1 MYKYLRDLKILHRS
15 LTLSGTNF
23 ERLFHAVPS
32 LCRRTPA
39 HCYSRIS
46 SSILNPANQVH
57 RFHVRFISSIV
68 HEALHQVEHSDAE
81 WNIDQFED
89 RLFEIL
95 SDPNGRVSV
104 AKFKSMLAFS
114 GLRDTDPRLKEC
126 MANFEN
132 VLQLNQ
138 PDHDSK
144 TTDYYGGLTVD
155 KKTFKDCI
163 QDNIILISKS
173 LKNDFIIPEWQ
184 NFKQEIDK
192 IYRNCRNNT
201 NGNVASY
208 IPQLARYS
216 PDFWGVSVCSV
227 DGQRYSSG
235 DTNVPFS
242 LQSCSKPL
250 TYCMVQSNDDN
261 IERVHKYVGHE
272 PSGRS
277 FNEIS
282 LDYQKK
288 PHNPM
293 INSGAIIVSSLLKP
307 ELALP
312 DRFDWTTKMLSK
324 MTGGE
329 HLSFNNAVFLSE
341 RETADRN
348 FALAYYMREN
358 KCFPEGTKLHEV
370 LDFYFQLC
378 SIEVTCESASVIAAT
393 LANGGI
399 CPMTGEKVFN
409 SAAVRNTLSLMHS
422 CGMYDYSG
430 EFAFR
435 VGLPAK
441 SGVSGTVLLV
451 VPNIM
456 GICLWSPPLDMW
468 GNSCRGIQF
477 CQELVN
483 VYNFHNYD
491 NLKHTDKKM
500 DPTRL
505 RTDTLSQ
512 DVVNI
517 LFGAF
522 NGDVSAL
529 RRYYLLGLD
538 MNIADYDGRT
548 ALHVAAAEGQEHAVR
563 FLLETCNVNVNTKD
577 RWGFTPLEEAE
588 RFEHP
593 EVAKLLISFMQKKEH
608 PETD

>member
-1 MYKYLRDLKILHRS
+1 MYKYFRVLKRLHKGLIIPWTHADRS
-15 LTLSGTNF
+15 FHSVSPSGRSF
-23 ERLFHAVPS
+23 DVSRY
-32 LCRRTPA
+32 CG
-39 HCYSRIS
+39 RIS
-46 SSILNPANQVH
+46 SFSNPVLG
-57 RFHVRFISSIV
+57 RTISSIV
-68 HEALHQVEHSDAE
+68 HEALHVDQADTD

-95 SDPNGRVSV
+95 SDSNGKVSV
-104 AKFKSMLAFS
+104 AKFKSILAFS
-114 GLRDTDPRLKEC
+114 GLKDTDPRLKEC
-126 MANFEN
+126 MTNFEN
-132 VLQLNQ
+132 VLQSNQ
-138 PDHDSK
+138 PDHQDSAK
-144 TTDYYGGLTVD
+144 SMDYYGGLYLD
-155 KKTFKDCI
+155 KKTFKECI
-163 QDNIILISKS
+163 QENIILISKS
-173 LKNDFIIPEWQ
+173 MKNDFIVPEWQ
-184 NFKQEIDK
+184 SFKQEIDK

-201 NGNVASY
+201 NGDVASY

-216 PDFWGVSVCSV
+216 PDFWGVSVCTV
-227 DGQRYSSG
+227 DGQRYSNG
-235 DTNVPFS
+235 DTSVPFS

-250 TYCMVQSNDDN
+250 TYCMVQSTDEY

-282 LDYQKK
+282 LDYQNK

-307 ELALP
+307 ELSLP
-312 DRFDWTTKMLSK
+312 DRFDWTTKMMSK

-451 VPNIM
+451 VPNVM
-456 GICLWSPPLDMW
+456 GICLWSPPLDKW

-491 NLKHTDKKM
+491 NLKHTEKKM
-500 DPTRL
+500 DPTR
-505 RTDTLSQ
+505 RRMDTMSQ

-548 ALHVAAAEGQEHAVR
+548 ALHVAAAEGQEQAVR
-563 FLLETCNVNVNTKD
+563 FLLEKCSVNVNIKD
-577 RWGFTPLEEAE
+577 RWGFTPLDEAE

-593 EVAKLLISFMQKKEH
+593 EIVRLLQSFREIRDH
-608 PETD
+608 PESD

>member
-1 MYKYLRDLKILHRS
+1 MYKFFRHLKRFNRG
-15 LTLSGTNF
+15 LTLTGTKVD
-23 ERLFHAVPS
+23 RLLHSVS
-32 LCRRTPA
+32 STCLIRTL
-39 HCYSRIS
+39 HVCNRIS
-46 SSILNPANQVH
+46 SCPTPVSRKLHARLV
-57 RFHVRFISSIV
+57 SSLI
-68 HEALHQVEHSDAE
+68 HEALQLEYSDAE
-81 WNIDQFED
+81 WNTDQFEE

-95 SDPNGRVSV
+95 ADSNGRVSV
-104 AKFKSMLAFS
+104 AKFKSVLAFS
-114 GLRDTDPRLKEC
+114 GLKDTDPRLKEC
-126 MANFEN
+126 MNNFEN
-132 VLQLNQ
+132 VLSRY
-138 PDHDSK
+138 DHENKS
-144 TTDYYGGLTVD
+144 TDQYGGFTLD
-155 KKTFKDCI
+155 KKAFKECI
-163 QDNIILISKS
+163 QDNIILISKAM
-173 LKNDFIIPEWQ
+173 KNDFIIPEWQ
-184 NFKQEIDK
+184 GFKQEIDK

-201 NGNVASY
+201 NGTVASY

-216 PDFWGVSVCSV
+216 PDFWGVSICTV
-227 DGQRYSSG
+227 DGQRYSNG
-235 DTNVPFS
+235 DTSIPFS
-242 LQSCSKPL
+242 IQSCSKPL
-250 TYCMVQSNDDN
+250 TYCMVQSTGSDEN
-261 IERVHKYVGHE
+261 IERIHKYVGHE

-282 LDYQKK
+282 LDYQNK

-307 ELALP
+307 ELSLP
-312 DRFDWTTKMLSK
+312 DRFDWISKMMSK

-329 HLSFNNAVFLSE
+329 YLSFNNAVFLSE

-370 LDFYFQLC
+370 MDFYFQLC
-378 SIEVTCESASVIAAT
+378 SIEVTCESASVIAST

-399 CPMTGEKVFN
+399 CPMTGERVFS

-451 VPNIM
+451 VPNVM
-456 GICLWSPPLDMW
+456 GICLWSPPLDKW

-491 NLKHTDKKM
+491 NLKHTEKKM
-500 DPTRL
+500 DPTRH
-505 RTDTLSQ
+505 RMDSISQ

-538 MNIADYDGRT
+538 MNTADYDGRT
-548 ALHVAAAEGQEHAVR
+548 AIHVAAAEGQEAAVR
-563 FLLETCNVNVNTKD
+563 FLLEKCGVMVNVKD
-577 RWGFTPLEEAE
+577 RWGFTPLDEAI

-593 EVAKLLISFMQKKEH
+593 NIAKLLSSYMERIDH
-608 PETD
+608 PESD

>member
-1 MYKYLRDLKILHRS
+1 
-15 LTLSGTNF
+15 
-23 ERLFHAVPS
+23 
-32 LCRRTPA
+32 
-39 HCYSRIS
+39 
-46 SSILNPANQVH
+46 
-57 RFHVRFISSIV
+57 
-68 HEALHQVEHSDAE
+68 
-81 WNIDQFED
+81 
-89 RLFEIL
+89 
-95 SDPNGRVSV
+95 
-104 AKFKSMLAFS
+104 MLAFS
-114 GLRDTDPRLKEC
+114 GLRETDPRLKEC
-126 MANFEN
+126 MTNFEN
-132 VLQLNQ
+132 VLSH
-138 PDHDSK
+138 HDNENK
-144 TTDYYGGLTVD
+144 MMDYYGGPSLD
-155 KKTFKDCI
+155 KKTFKECI
-163 QDNIILISKS
+163 QDNIILISKTM
-173 LKNDFIIPEWQ
+173 KNDFIIPEWQ
-184 NFKQEIDK
+184 CFKKEIDK

-201 NGNVASY
+201 AGEVASY

-216 PDFWGVSVCSV
+216 PDFWGVSVCTV
-227 DGQRYSSG
+227 DGQRYSNG
-235 DTNVPFS
+235 DTSVPFS
-242 LQSCSKPL
+242 VQSCSKPL

-282 LDYQKK
+282 LDYQNK

-307 ELALP
+307 ELSLP
-312 DRFDWTTKMLSK
+312 DRFDWTTKMMTK

-329 HLSFNNAVFLSE
+329 YLSFNNAVFLSE

-378 SIEVTCESASVIAAT
+378 SIEATCESASVIAAT

-399 CPMTGEKVFN
+399 CPITGEKVFN

-451 VPNIM
+451 VPNVM
-456 GICLWSPPLDMW
+456 GICLWSPPLDKW

-491 NLKHTDKKM
+491 NLKHTERKL
-500 DPTRL
+500 DPTR
-505 RTDTLSQ
+505 RRMDTMSQ
-512 DVVNI
+512 DVVSI

-529 RRYYLLGLD
+529 RRYNLLGLD

-548 ALHVAAAEGQEHAVR
+548 ALHVASAEGQEAAVR
-563 FLLETCNVNVNTKD
+563 FLLEKCGVNVAVKD
-577 RWGFTPLEEAE
+577 RWGFTPLDEAE

-593 EVAKLLISFMQKKEH
+593 DIAKLLTSFMARREH
-608 PETD
+608 PELD